1 MSNSDDQKPTAKV
14 QPAVEQVG
22 LGQLPTKIPPPPSH
36 QVIEHHPPSR
46 AKVWSRRLVLLA
58 LIGGGSGYAIWL
70 AHRAP
75 AIPAYIVYGNG
86 RLEADP
92 IDIDTKF
99 AGRIA
104 ELRVDEGDKVAA
116 GQVLAVMD
124 TRDLEQSLKK
134 GEAQIEQAQKAVEE
148 AGANLENAKTSSLL
162 AEQEIERTAKLVKNG
177 FATKELYDQR
187 KQALDGAHLAQQATE
202 QRVAE
207 AEKALSAAVHDA
219 ELTRVNI
226 ADNTLVA
233 PRDGRIE
240 YRVANVGEVLPAGG
254 KVFTMLDTAYVYM
267 DVYLP
272 TLQADKVKIGAA
284 SRILLDAYPDRPI
297 PAKVSFLA
305 DQAQFTPKMVETQN
319 DRDRMMFRVRVKI
332 DPGRARAH
340 ADAVRSGLPGVA
352 YVKTDDKAPWTPGL
366 QGAGK

>member
-1 MSNSDDQKPTAKV
+1 MTDNNDQKPTAKV

-58 LIGGGSGYAIWL
+58 LIGGGAGYAIWL

-124 TRDLEQSLKK
+124 TRDLQQTLKK

-148 AGANLENAKTSSLL
+148 ARANLDRRQDRVPARRAGNRAHGEAGEKRFRHQGALRP
-162 AEQEIERTAKLVKNG
+162 A
-177 FATKELYDQR
+177 
-187 KQALDGAHLAQQATE
+187 QAGARRRPSH
-202 QRVAE
+202 
-207 AEKALSAAVHDA
+207 
-219 ELTRVNI
+219 
-226 ADNTLVA
+226 
-233 PRDGRIE
+233 
-240 YRVANVGEVLPAGG
+240 PAGG
-254 KVFTMLDTAYVYM
+254 GNSRHRGRE
-267 DVYLP
+267 
-272 TLQADKVKIGAA
+272 GAERGHA
-284 SRILLDAYPDRPI
+284 M
-297 PAKVSFLA
+297 
-305 DQAQFTPKMVETQN
+305 TPK
-319 DRDRMMFRVRVKI
+319 
-332 DPGRARAH
+332 
-340 ADAVRSGLPGVA
+340 
-352 YVKTDDKAPWTPGL
+352 
-366 QGAGK
+366 